1 MYLQKFQNIYLQ
13 NTCDPESFR
22 ELQLCNTLAK
32 FLGNG
37 KRYQTEP
44 KWIEVS
50 AQCFRDA
57 GTPQVFMLSGLN
69 LNSCCV
75 MSTSTECL
83 CPLIDGE
90 KDNMGK
96 GEVC

>member
-1 MYLQKFQNIYLQ
+1 MTLSLSENYSFVTLWLNFLEMARDIRQNL
-13 NTCDPESFR
+13 
-22 ELQLCNTLAK
+22 
-32 FLGNG
+32 NG
-37 KRYQTEP
+37 FEA
-44 KWIEVS
+44 S